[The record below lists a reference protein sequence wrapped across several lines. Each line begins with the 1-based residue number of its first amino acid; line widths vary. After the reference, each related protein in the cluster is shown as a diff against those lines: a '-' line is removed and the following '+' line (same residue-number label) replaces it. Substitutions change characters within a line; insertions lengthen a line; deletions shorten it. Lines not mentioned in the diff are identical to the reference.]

1 MEHRVQLAIRAH
13 MQPPRVHLLVQNV
26 LLDHLPMPAQRPLVR
41 CVQLDLTLGILEDPC
56 VIRAKQGHT
65 ARAQGHP
72 PVLSVLLEQH
82 LAVIPHH
89 ARLVMQV
96 TWLLC
101 LGQSTAT
108 SVVLVI

>member
-1 MEHRVQLAIRAH
+1 MQLAIQAH
-13 MQPPRVHLLVQNV
+13 MQPPQVRLPVPNA
-26 LLDHLPMPAQRPLVR
+26 LLDHLTMPAQRPLVR
-41 CVQLDLTLGILEDPC
+41 CVQLDLTLDILEDPC

-72 PVLSVLLEQH
+72 PVLSVLLEHH

-89 ARLVMQV
+89 ACLVMQV

-101 LGQSTAT
+101 LVQSTAT